1 MSFRTRPAT
10 FDDLTQRYG
19 AAYKWFVL
27 AVIGLGAVAGVL
39 STSSFN
45 VAVPA
50 MTRHFGIGQE
60 QVQWAMTGFM
70 AAMAVAMLPT
80 SWLLDRIGFR
90 RIFLAAQL
98 TLMIASIFGFFAPSF
113 ALVVFARIV
122 QGAAAGVLQPMGV
135 LALMRMFPRQVLGR
149 ASGILTFSIALTPA
163 IAPALGGLL
172 LERFGWEAIFLLG
185 LPFSLLSGIAALYLL
200 PFPRETMVRRFDWT
214 GLGWL
219 SLATVALVEGVA
231 SLQHSGLLSR
241 GTLVQFGLVL
251 AAVLLFLHHA
261 RHFDAP
267 LVQLSLFDNPSFA
280 MGSLVS
286 FSYGFGLYASTYLIP
301 VFLQNIMLYQ
311 PAAAG
316 LALLPSG
323 IALVLTLPLA
333 GRLADRY
340 QPKWVTLA
348 GLLAFGTSFVAFAL
362 KADRIIYAEIIAA
375 TVVGRIGLGLILPAL
390 NLATLCHVPAI
401 QLGQASVIN
410 SYARQLGG
418 VVGIAVVAVFV
429 QWRESVHGT
438 SVAGLQSAYS
448 QGFLLLVAVFALAV
462 VAAIRMHGDNV
473 PAPVRTD

>member
-1 MSFRTRPAT
+1 
-10 FDDLTQRYG
+10 
-19 AAYKWFVL
+19 
-27 AVIGLGAVAGVL
+27 
-39 STSSFN
+39 
-45 VAVPA
+45 
-50 MTRHFGIGQE
+50 
-60 QVQWAMTGFM
+60 
-70 AAMAVAMLPT
+70 
-80 SWLLDRIGFR
+80 
-90 RIFLAAQL
+90 
-98 TLMIASIFGFFAPSF
+98 
-113 ALVVFARIV
+113 
-122 QGAAAGVLQPMGV
+122 
-135 LALMRMFPRQVLGR
+135 
-149 ASGILTFSIALTPA
+149 
-163 IAPALGGLL
+163 
-172 LERFGWEAIFLLG
+172 
-185 LPFSLLSGIAALYLL
+185 
-200 PFPRETMVRRFDWT
+200 
-214 GLGWL
+214 
-219 SLATVALVEGVA
+219 
-231 SLQHSGLLSR
+231 
-241 GTLVQFGLVL
+241 
-251 AAVLLFLHHA
+251 
-261 RHFDAP
+261 
-267 LVQLSLFDNPSFA
+267 
-280 MGSLVS
+280 
-286 FSYGFGLYASTYLIP
+286 
-301 VFLQNIMLYQ
+301 MLYQ

>member
-214 GLGWL
+214 RVPRD
-219 SLATVALVEGVA
+219 S
-231 SLQHSGLLSR
+231 S
-241 GTLVQFGLVL
+241 
-251 AAVLLFLHHA
+251 
-261 RHFDAP
+261 P
-267 LVQLSLFDNPSFA
+267 LCCCSC
-280 MGSLVS
+280 
-286 FSYGFGLYASTYLIP
+286 
-301 VFLQNIMLYQ
+301 IM
-311 PAAAG
+311 
-316 LALLPSG
+316 
-323 IALVLTLPLA
+323 
-333 GRLADRY
+333 R
-340 QPKWVTLA
+340 
-348 GLLAFGTSFVAFAL
+348 
-362 KADRIIYAEIIAA
+362 
-375 TVVGRIGLGLILPAL
+375 
-390 NLATLCHVPAI
+390 AI
-401 QLGQASVIN
+401 SMP
-410 SYARQLGG
+410 R
-418 VVGIAVVAVFV
+418 
-429 QWRESVHGT
+429 
-438 SVAGLQSAYS
+438 
-448 QGFLLLVAVFALAV
+448 
-462 VAAIRMHGDNV
+462 
-473 PAPVRTD
+473 

>member
-1 MSFRTRPAT
+1 MSLLPSPAT
-10 FDDLTQRYG
+10 YDVLSERHG
-19 AAYKWFVL
+19 AAYKWIVL
-27 AVIGLGAVAGVL
+27 AVIALGTVAGVL

-70 AAMAVAMLPT
+70 AAMAIGMLPT
-80 SWLLDRIGFR
+80 SWLLDRLGLR
-90 RIFLAAQL
+90 RVFLAAQL
-98 TLMIASIFGFFAPSF
+98 TLMAASIFGFFAPSF
-113 ALVVFARIV
+113 ALVVLARVV
-122 QGAAAGVLQPMGV
+122 QGLAAGVLQPIAM
-135 LALMRMFPRQVLGR
+135 LALLRLFPREIQGR
-149 ASGILTFSIALTPA
+149 ASGLLTFSIALTPA

-185 LPFSLLSGIAALYLL
+185 LPFGLLAGGAALYLL
-200 PFPRETMVRRFDWT
+200 PLPRELASRRFDWA

-231 SLQHSGLLSR
+231 SLQHSGLLSPW
-241 GTLVQFGLVL
+241 TLGQFGLAL
-251 AAVLLFLHHA
+251 AAVLLFWRHA
-261 RHFDAP
+261 RRLDAP
-267 LVQLSLFDNPSFA
+267 LIQLKLFGDRTFA

-286 FSYGFGLYASTYLIP
+286 FSYGFGLYASTYLVP
-301 VFLQNIMLYQ
+301 VFLQNVLSYQ
-311 PAAAG
+311 AAAAG

-333 GRLADRY
+333 GRLVDRY
-340 QPKWVTLA
+340 PPKRVTLA
-348 GLLAFGTSFVAFAL
+348 GLLAFGASFVVFAL
-362 KADRIIYAEIIAA
+362 EAGRISYAEIIAA

-390 NLATLCHVPAI
+390 NLAALRHVGVS
-401 QLGQASVIN
+401 QLGQAAVVS

-438 SVAGLQSAYS
+438 SAAGLQTAYS
-448 QGFLLLVAVFALAV
+448 QGFLLLAAVFLLAV
-462 VAAIRMHGDNV
+462 VAAARMQADRA
-473 PAPVRTD
+473 PAPLRND